1 MYTVNLWLIVGAA
14 MTIAIKL
21 CGSEVVA
28 LLRFIIE
35 VRVPTYRLRN
45 KLEVILAR
53 YIDDTNKS

>member
-14 MTIAIKL
+14 ITIAIKL

-45 KLEVILAR
+45 KSEVILAR

>member
-14 MTIAIKL
+14 ITIAIKL

-45 KLEVILAR
+45 KSEVILAR
-53 YIDDTNKS
+53 